1 MICTGV
7 ILQSAL
13 NEVMAVDGGPGYYD
27 VEDNGKYAFVSMSH
41 WKQSFS
47 DISMMLSIVVIH
59 YTMVYH
65 SASFLWFSSL
75 SSSSLSSSLSSSSSS
90 LSSL

>member
-27 VEDNGKYAFVSMSH
+27 VEDNGKYVFVSMPH
-41 WKQSFS
+41 IENTLLATLVWC
-47 DISMMLSIVVIH
+47 
-59 YTMVYH
+59 
-65 SASFLWFSSL
+65 
-75 SSSSLSSSLSSSSSS
+75 
-90 LSSL
+90 

>member
-27 VEDNGKYAFVSMSH
+27 VEDNGKYVLYLCHIENTLLAT
-41 WKQSFS
+41 
-47 DISMMLSIVVIH
+47 L
-59 YTMVYH
+59 
-65 SASFLWFSSL
+65 A
-75 SSSSLSSSLSSSSSS
+75 
-90 LSSL
+90 

>member
-27 VEDNGKYAFVSMSH
+27 VEDNGKYVFVSMPH
-41 WKQSFS
+41 
-47 DISMMLSIVVIH
+47 IENTLLATLV
-59 YTMVYH
+59 
-65 SASFLWFSSL
+65 
-75 SSSSLSSSLSSSSSS
+75 
-90 LSSL
+90 

>member
-27 VEDNGKYAFVSMSH
+27 VEDNGKYVFVSMLCH
-41 WKQSFS
+41 Y
-47 DISMMLSIVVIH
+47 IH
-59 YTMVYH
+59 IENTLLATLV
-65 SASFLWFSSL
+65 
-75 SSSSLSSSLSSSSSS
+75 
-90 LSSL
+90 